1 MFNSWWIHPQRSRQ
15 ATYARST
22 VTRGDQVTSLI
33 INNWKITDG
42 KTENHIP
49 LVVPGVQATDLH
61 QSEALGDR
69 KQERAVGDHSRNWIV
84 NSLRE
89 WPHPFAEDCEKRRQ
103 AQQTFLKLLRNKFHH
118 QR

>member
-1 MFNSWWIHPQRSRQ
+1 MFNSWWIHPLRSRQ

-22 VTRGDQVTSLI
+22 VTRGDQVNSLI
-33 INNWKITDG
+33 INNGKITDG

-69 KQERAVGDHSRNWIV
+69 RQERAVGDHKQELDSEFITR
-84 NSLRE
+84 
-89 WPHPFAEDCEKRRQ
+89 AEDCEKRRQ
-103 AQQTFLKLLRNKFHH
+103 AQQISPKLLRNQFHH